1 MRRKCR
7 TICHAPA
14 LVCACTETHT
24 DVENK
29 WRHIVTELAPGLF
42 VTGEPERGELSAR
55 HWAWSNLG
63 VEQVIDLTFG
73 VHDDFDSHG
82 LRVLKH
88 PELDDGSR
96 KPVEWFDDVVSDAR
110 QSSTLIFCHTGTSCG
125 PSAAFAVL
133 LDRGYHEFDAL
144 DCIFAARPS
153 ATVTYTPEA
162 MEWCFGSQVLSERAD
177 RLETYKHYLLTR
189 ARRELREVA

>member
-1 MRRKCR
+1 VRHKCR
-7 TICHAPA
+7 PVERVPA

-42 VTGEPERGELSAR
+42 VTGEPEPEAISER
-55 HWAWSNLG
+55 HQAWSRLG

-73 VHDDFDSHG
+73 VRDDFDAHG
-82 LRVLKH
+82 LIVLKH

-96 KPVEWFDDVVSDAR
+96 KPVEWFDDVVADAR
-110 QSSTLIFCHTGTSCG
+110 QNSTLIFCHIGNSCG

-144 DCIFAARPS
+144 DCIFAARPI

-162 MEWCFGSQVLSERAD
+162 MEWCFGSQVPPGRAD
-177 RLETYKHYLLTR
+177 RLESYKHYLLSR
-189 ARRELREVA
+189 ASRIPLEV